1 MSFNPYEQN
10 ITLTA
15 SDGSTMDIPL
25 PFFDEYVQEGVV
37 SCINYGCQLGATVVT
52 FVLLCL
58 LTRSKKR
65 SSIIFCLN
73 VTALLL
79 NMFRLICE
87 VLIYTSAWFET
98 YAYFTGDISRVSR
111 GDFANSVLVSVMDA
125 LLQVVMEAS
134 LVTQT
139 KVVSTNMLRWQK
151 TAILAISI
159 GLAVSSIGLRMAQ
172 MVLESRL
179 IVENMPFTG
188 YIWLQKVNT
197 ILTTTSIVYFSVVL
211 ICKLGYTIYRRKQLG
226 VNQFSPMQIIFIM
239 SCQTMVVPGKFLT
252 SFHMSIANICRSHL
266 LNLAILIRQ
275 HPSYQQRH
283 RYLCGGFAA
292 CDNLVDC
299 HCTARP
305 CSSTRRRVWCSS
317 LEQAFNIA
325 TQQCGFPKEVSIDQR
340 DHNISLYSEFPGI
353 GAGQVCYHW
362 YSNGGLNQPLIK
374 DSIFLCSNFVLEIPQ
389 KIPVFPSFLHG
400 VCIQCLQVGIDR
412 WLILLISAQT

>member
-1 MSFNPYEQN
+1 MSFDPYEQN

-37 SCINYGCQLGATVVT
+37 SCINYGCQLGATIVT

-73 VTALLL
+73 VIALLL

-125 LLQVVMEAS
+125 LLQVLMEAS
-134 LVTQT
+134 LVKQT
-139 KVVSTNMLRWQK
+139 KVVSTNMSRWQK
-151 TAILAISI
+151 ATILAAS
-159 GLAVSSIGLRMAQ
+159 LALATSSIGFRMAQ
-172 MVLESRL
+172 MVLESML
-179 IVENMPFTG
+179 IVKNMPFTG

-197 ILTTTSIVYFSVVL
+197 ILTTTSIIYFSIVL
-211 ICKLGYTIYRRKQLG
+211 VCKLGYTIYRRKQLG
-226 VNQFSPMQIIFIM
+226 VHQLSPMQIIFIM
-239 SCQTMVVPGKFLT
+239 SCQTMIVPCKFFT
-252 SFHMSIANICRSHL
+252 SFRMSIANIYRSRL
-266 LNLAILIRQ
+266 LNLAVLIRQ
-275 HPSYQQRH
+275 HSSYQQRH

-292 CDNLVDC
+292 CDNPVGC
-299 HCTARP
+299 HCTTRS
-305 CSSTRRRVWCSS
+305 CSCSRCRIWCAS

-325 TQQCGFPKEVSIDQR
+325 TQ
-340 DHNISLYSEFPGI
+340 
-353 GAGQVCYHW
+353 
-362 YSNGGLNQPLIK
+362 
-374 DSIFLCSNFVLEIPQ
+374 
-389 KIPVFPSFLHG
+389 
-400 VCIQCLQVGIDR
+400 
-412 WLILLISAQT
+412 